1 MRSLDPQKNPL
12 VSPASAGRLFEPEP
26 ASGKSPS
33 GWTRRQLL
41 QCVSGFLAT
50 VLFRRKSPALASSV
64 ATLPPFSHFVDVA
77 ESAGLTKV
85 MPYGEGIKATYLT
98 EIMGGGCAFV
108 DYDNDGWMDV
118 FILGGRRLDSIPSGA
133 SNRLYRNNRDGTFTD
148 VTAESGLTDAG
159 WAVGVCVG
167 DYNNDGFEDLFLT
180 YFGQNRLYRNN
191 GNGTFT
197 DVTAQAGLLS
207 PTIRFGSGCTF
218 IDYNRDGWL
227 DLFVSNYADVDLA
240 KMPKPSL
247 ERPNCNFEGVP
258 VNCGPSGL
266 PLPYHLLYRNNG
278 DGTFTDVSKESGV
291 GALHGSYGLTAAA
304 FDVDE
309 DGWPDIFVACD
320 TTPSL
325 LLMNNHDGT
334 FREEALLR
342 GAALSDDG
350 KEMAGMGVGIG
361 DYDCDGH
368 LDIVRTHFM
377 NQATGLYHNM
387 GKGEFEDVTAAG
399 GLIHER
405 RFVSWGVGLVDLD
418 NDGNPDIFL
427 VTGQVYPE
435 LEAVNPKY
443 PRKGPRLLF
452 RNLGNGTFLE
462 IPEESQ
468 PALAARYVSR
478 GCAFGDFD
486 NDGDLDILIM
496 NQNEAPSLLRN
507 DAPQNNHWIKVRLH
521 GTKSNR
527 SAIGARVT
535 VRSGGKIQV
544 QEVMSQSSYVSA
556 NDPRL
561 HFGLGAVDSV
571 ELEVRWPMGTVE
583 VHRNLPADR
592 LITLHEGA
600 SSPTVDRLVP
610 AIPSARA
617 KNH

>member
-1 MRSLDPQKNPL
+1 MS
-12 VSPASAGRLFEPEP
+12 
-26 ASGKSPS
+26 
-33 GWTRRQLL
+33 
-41 QCVSGFLAT
+41 
-50 VLFRRKSPALASSV
+50 
-64 ATLPPFSHFVDVA
+64 
-77 ESAGLTKV
+77 
-85 MPYGEGIKATYLT
+85 YGEGTTATYLT
-98 EIMGGGCAFV
+98 EIMGGGCAFF

-118 FILGGRRLDSIPSGA
+118 FMLGGRRLESIPAGA

-180 YFGQNRLYRNN
+180 YFGQNRLCRNN

-197 DVTAQAGLLS
+197 DVTAHAGLLS
-207 PTIRFGSGCTF
+207 KTTRFGAGCTF
-218 IDYNRDGWL
+218 VDYNRDGWL

-240 KMPKPSL
+240 TMPKPSL

-304 FDVDE
+304 FDADE

-334 FREEALLR
+334 FREEALMR
-342 GAALSDDG
+342 GVALDEDG

-361 DYDCDGH
+361 DYDCDGR
-368 LDIVRTHFM
+368 LDIVRTHYM
-377 NQATGLYHNM
+377 NQPSGLYHNQ
-387 GKGEFEDVTAAG
+387 GNGEFEDVTARA

-405 RFVSWGVGLVDLD
+405 RFVSWGVGLLDLD

-443 PRKGPRLLF
+443 PRRGPRILF

-462 IPEESQ
+462 IPAESQ
-468 PALAARYVSR
+468 PALNARHVSR

-496 NQNEAPSLLRN
+496 NQNEPPSLLRN
-507 DAPQNNHWIKVRLH
+507 DAPPGNRWIKIRLH
-521 GTKSNR
+521 GTRSNR
-527 SAIGARVT
+527 SAIGARVV
-535 VRSGGKIQV
+535 VRSGGKAQV
-544 QEVMSQSSYVSA
+544 QEVMSQSSYVSC

-561 HFGLGAVDSV
+561 HFGLGAAEAV
-571 ELEVRWPMGTVE
+571 ELEVRWPLGTIE
-583 VHRNLPADR
+583 VHKSVPANR
-592 LITLHEGA
+592 LITLTEGN
-600 SSPTVDRLVP
+600 SIFKVDKFTQSTQTSTGP
-610 AIPSARA
+610 
-617 KNH
+617 KT